1 VAGDKLCGDSPSGA
15 GCVGVVPVT
24 PDVWPD
30 FPGPTSAGVGGPV
43 AAGGGSRAID
53 QEEPTVPPVNYT
65 PDWSLFAAAGG
76 LATKGLNLLAAI
88 ALAACAG
95 FFVWGAILTAGG
107 VSSQVPHNVARGRQ
121 QMLVS
126 ALCALAIGIG
136 ALLIRTF
143 FEAGRAAG

>member
-1 VAGDKLCGDSPSGA
+1 MPLVD
-15 GCVGVVPVT
+15 
-24 PDVWPD
+24 
-30 FPGPTSAGVGGPV
+30 
-43 AAGGGSRAID
+43 RM
-53 QEEPTVPPVNYT
+53 PVNYT
-65 PDWSLFAAAGG
+65 PDWSLFQAADG
-76 LATKGLNLLAAI
+76 LVTKGLNLLAAI

-126 ALCALAIGIG
+126 ALCALAVGIG

-143 FEAGRAAG
+143 FQAGQAAG

>member
-1 VAGDKLCGDSPSGA
+1 
-15 GCVGVVPVT
+15 VP
-24 PDVWPD
+24 
-30 FPGPTSAGVGGPV
+30 
-43 AAGGGSRAID
+43 I
-53 QEEPTVPPVNYT
+53 NYR
-65 PDWSLFAAAGG
+65 PDWALFQAASG
-76 LATKGLNLLAAI
+76 LAAKGLNLLAAV

-136 ALLIRTF
+136 ALVINTF
-143 FEAGRAAG
+143 FSAGQTAH

>member
-1 VAGDKLCGDSPSGA
+1 MS
-15 GCVGVVPVT
+15 
-24 PDVWPD
+24 
-30 FPGPTSAGVGGPV
+30 
-43 AAGGGSRAID
+43 
-53 QEEPTVPPVNYT
+53 PVNYT
-65 PDWSLFAAAGG
+65 PDWSLFQAADG
-76 LATKGLNLLAAI
+76 LAAKGLNLLAAI

-126 ALCALAIGIG
+126 ALCALAVGIG

-143 FEAGRAAG
+143 FQAGQAAG